1 MSVGHQNKTEC
12 EASNTAKGWFI
23 WGQYCWIASL
33 EFSFIFAFSL
43 QVTSDISISALEI
56 RHEGNCQFYLR
67 VEWTSAFKG
76 FLLCV
81 IFIIRDLKQVAMAT
95 SNKEAVDAKSWG
107 ESVTVTRQ
115 ISILNKRYP
124 NSGYGV
130 SPSFAFAVSK
140 T

>member
-1 MSVGHQNKTEC
+1 MSG
-12 EASNTAKGWFI
+12 
-23 WGQYCWIASL
+23 
-33 EFSFIFAFSL
+33 
-43 QVTSDISISALEI
+43 ISISALEI
-56 RHEGNCQFYLR
+56 RQEGNCRFYLR

-81 IFIIRDLKQVAMAT
+81 IFIIRDFKQVAKAT
-95 SNKEAVDAKSWG
+95 SNGEPVNAKIWG
-107 ESVTVTRQ
+107 ESVTVTHQ

>member
-1 MSVGHQNKTEC
+1 MKETV
-12 EASNTAKGWFI
+12 
-23 WGQYCWIASL
+23 
-33 EFSFIFAFSL
+33 SFIYA
-43 QVTSDISISALEI
+43 
-56 RHEGNCQFYLR
+56 
-67 VEWTSAFKG
+67 
-76 FLLCV
+76 LCV
-81 IFIIRDLKQVAMAT
+81 IFMIIIRDLKQVAMAT
-95 SNKEAVDAKSWG
+95 SNKEAVDEKSWG

>member
-1 MSVGHQNKTEC
+1 MKETV
-12 EASNTAKGWFI
+12 
-23 WGQYCWIASL
+23 
-33 EFSFIFAFSL
+33 SFIYA
-43 QVTSDISISALEI
+43 
-56 RHEGNCQFYLR
+56 
-67 VEWTSAFKG
+67 
-76 FLLCV
+76 LCV

-107 ESVTVTRQ
+107 DPVTVTRQ